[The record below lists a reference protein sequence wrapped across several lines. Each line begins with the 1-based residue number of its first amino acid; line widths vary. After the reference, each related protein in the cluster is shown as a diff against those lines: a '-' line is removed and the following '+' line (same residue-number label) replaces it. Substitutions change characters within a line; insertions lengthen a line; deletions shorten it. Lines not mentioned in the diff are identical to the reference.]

1 MPTPSPKKFASLP
14 LEPVNVTVHGKKK
27 KKKKKSFAKKKK
39 KKRFSG
45 VVKVK
50 SLRWGHYPGPYRWAL
65 NTVTYI
71 IIKGKQGI

>member
-27 KKKKKSFAKKKK
+27 KKSFADVIKL
-39 KKRFSG
+39 
-45 VVKVK
+45 K
-50 SLRWGHYPGPYRWAL
+50 SLRWDHYPGPYRWAL